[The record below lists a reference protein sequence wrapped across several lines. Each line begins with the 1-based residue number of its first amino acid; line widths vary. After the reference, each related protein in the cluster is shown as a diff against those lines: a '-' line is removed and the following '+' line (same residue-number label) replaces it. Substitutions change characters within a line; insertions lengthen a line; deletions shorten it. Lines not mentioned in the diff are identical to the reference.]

1 MWTGWNLSFMKY
13 LKKKFPRC
21 QGKLSRMF
29 FRPSQSKTA
38 YEYRMS
44 IALEWVERCLHRK
57 MLWGNFRRGCATT
70 VRITDHRWSSRIG
83 GFQCLAE
90 QSGVKERIVILK
102 MIKKEYYWL
111 FIIIQTENK
120 EFDLHNNC
128 FEKYHYKKIFKLSC
142 IILISTLYMQK

>member
-13 LKKKFPRC
+13 LKKKFLRC
-21 QGKLSRMF
+21 HGELSRMF
-29 FRPSQSKTA
+29 FRPSQSKRA

-44 IALEWVERCLHRK
+44 IALEWVERCVHRK

-70 VRITDHRWSSRIG
+70 VRITDHRWSSRMR

-120 EFDLHNNC
+120 EFDLHNQL
-128 FEKYHYKKIFKLSC
+128 FWKVSLQKKSLNWAA
-142 IILISTLYMQK
+142 LY